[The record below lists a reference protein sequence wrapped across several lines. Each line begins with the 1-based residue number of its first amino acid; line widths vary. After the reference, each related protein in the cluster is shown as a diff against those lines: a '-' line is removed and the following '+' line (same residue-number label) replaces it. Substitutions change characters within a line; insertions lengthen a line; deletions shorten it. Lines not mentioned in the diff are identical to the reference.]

1 VLDRLNGR
9 VGLAILPLEPGS
21 TDAETRVLASGLTED
36 ITTELSR
43 FREIAVLARGRSAEF
58 LAEPGQLTAKNERVE
73 ARLVLCGSVRTAS
86 GRARIT
92 AALTDTTTGL
102 ELWRERW
109 DVSLDDP
116 FRVIDRM
123 TRSIVGA
130 LSLRIDEA
138 RLGRARERPAERLE
152 VYECWLRG
160 LECLRRGTPES
171 DHEAR
176 EFFTRALELSPR
188 FARGYAGI
196 SLSHFNDWSC
206 QAWERWDERERLSFE
221 NARRAVELDENDH
234 VTHTILARIHVYR
247 REFELG
253 ERHLQHA
260 LSLNSNDPNM
270 LIHSAL
276 AYAQLGEARRACEL
290 ADDALALNPLAPDWY
305 YPMAAFAHFVARNPQ
320 QALRLALRAP
330 DAFVDTR
337 ALLAA
342 AAAQLADDVGARGHA
357 LGFVTHFRRKIVT
370 ERPIEPSEPI
380 AWLLRVS
387 PFKRAEDTDYLLD
400 GLRRAGLGQ

>member
-1 VLDRLNGR
+1 VP
-9 VGLAILPLEPGS
+9 LAILPFEPDS
-21 TDAETRVLASGLTED
+21 TDAKTRLLASGLTED

-43 FREIAVLARGRSAEF
+43 FRELAILGRGPGAE
-58 LAEPGQLTAKNERVE
+58 AMVQPGQIVASSEKVVS
-73 ARLVLCGSVRTAS
+73 RLSLSGSVRAAS

-116 FRVIDRM
+116 FGVIDRM

-138 RLGRARERPAERLE
+138 RLGLARERPTERLE
-152 VYECWLRG
+152 VYECWLCG

-171 DHEAR
+171 DEQAR
-176 EFFTRALELSPR
+176 AFFQRALELSPH

-206 QAWERWDERERLSFE
+206 QAWDLWDERERLSFE
-221 NARRAVELDENDH
+221 NARRAVELDDNDH

-247 REFELG
+247 REFEVG
-253 ERHLQHA
+253 ERHLELA

-276 AYAQLGEARRACEL
+276 AYAQLGHARRACEL
-290 ADDALALNPLAPDWY
+290 AGDALALNPVSPAWY
-305 YPMAAFAHFVARNPQ
+305 YPMAAFAHFVARDPE
-320 QALRLALRAP
+320 QALRLAQRAP

-342 AAAQLADDVGARGHA
+342 ASAHLNDEAAARDHA
-357 LGFVTHFRRKIVT
+357 QRFVMQFRLKIVSQR
-370 ERPIEPSEPI
+370 EIDPSEPV

-387 PFKRAEDTDYLLD
+387 PFKREEDTEYLLD
-400 GLRRAGLGQ
+400 GLRRAGLG